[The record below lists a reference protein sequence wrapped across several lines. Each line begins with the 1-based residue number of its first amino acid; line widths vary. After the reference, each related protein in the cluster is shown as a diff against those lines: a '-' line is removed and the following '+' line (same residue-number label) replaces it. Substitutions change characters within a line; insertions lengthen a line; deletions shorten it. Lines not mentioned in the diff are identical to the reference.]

1 MKVNFKKLRNSV
13 ESSIKQLEKPRQVR
27 VAAIR
32 EYVGM
37 HFASGGSEERV
48 PTNFIELA
56 VTIYTRQLAA
66 RAPRAM
72 ISTSVP
78 SLVPYAK
85 DMELAIN
92 QIPDEIFLGRT
103 LRRAVIEAIFSLGII
118 KVGICQSS
126 HIIQGHT
133 YGEMFADAV
142 TLDNYFL
149 DMSAKRMEA
158 IQYEGD
164 DYWLPL
170 DVARDMIGDSSL
182 EADDHTTTG
191 DDGGERAEGVSV
203 DESVEMYG
211 PRIHARDVWLPDV
224 GQLVT
229 YGVKSKEEFGV
240 VDWDG
245 PTEGP
250 YRKLGFSDVPGNLL
264 PLAPVQLMLDMHEL
278 ANLLYRKLGTQAA
291 AKKTVAA
298 FGGDNE
304 DSVKALQNAKDGGG
318 IAYHG
323 AEPKSLTVGGVD
335 AETLAMFLQTKD
347 LFTYFAGNLD
357 SLGGLAPSTDTVGQ
371 DKMLSAAANS
381 RMDFMKDQTVDFARS
396 IFKDLAWY
404 AWTDPVR
411 ERKIEKPV
419 EGTDIILQGVWS
431 QETRDGDFLDYNLDI
446 DAYSMQNDTPT
457 IRLAK
462 IGQVFQTYVV
472 PLLPQLE
479 AQGGQIDI
487 QALFAMIGK
496 LSNLPELAS
505 LVKFQESP
513 IDQQQPRGNSK
524 PALQSPNTTRTYD
537 RVVRPGAS
545 RHGKDAVMSQLLMGA
560 KAQQGEADTLSRSVS

>member
-1 MKVNFKKLRNSV
+1 MKVNFVKLRNSV
-13 ESSIKQLEKPRQVR
+13 ESSILQMKKPRETR
-27 VAAIR
+27 VNTVR

-37 HFASGGSEERV
+37 HNAQNGAEHRV

-72 ISTSVP
+72 ISTSID
-78 SLVPYAK
+78 SLIPYAK
-85 DMELAIN
+85 NMEIAIN
-92 QIPDEIFLGRT
+92 QIPDEIYLGRT
-103 LRRAVIEAIFSLGII
+103 LRRAVIEAIFSMGII

-126 HIIQGHT
+126 HTVQGHT
-133 YGEMFADAV
+133 YGEMFADVV

-149 DMSAKRMEA
+149 DMSAKKMEA

-164 DYWLPL
+164 DYYLPL
-170 DVARDMIGDSSL
+170 DVARDMVGSDKL

-191 DDGGERAEGVSV
+191 DDGGERAEGISV
-203 DESVEMYG
+203 NESIEMYG
-211 PRIHARDVWLPDV
+211 KRVLVRDVWLPDV

-245 PTEGP
+245 PQEGP
-250 YRKLGFSDVPGNLL
+250 YRKLTFSDVPGNLL
-264 PLAPVQLMLDMHEL
+264 PLAPAQLMIDLHGL
-278 ANLLYRKLGTQAA
+278 GNSLFRKLGKQAM
-291 AKKTVAA
+291 AKKTVAT
-298 FGGDNE
+298 FQGDND
-304 DSVKALQNAKDGGG
+304 DSVAGLQKARDGGG
-318 IAYHG
+318 MSYSG
-323 AEPKSLTVGGVD
+323 ARPENITVGGVD

-371 DKMLSAAANS
+371 DKMLSTAANS

-411 ERKIEKPV
+411 ARKIQKPV

-431 QETRDGDFLDYNLDI
+431 EETRDGDFLDYNLDI
-446 DAYSMQNDTPT
+446 DAYSLQNDTPT
-457 IRLAK
+457 IKLAK
-462 IGQVFQTYVV
+462 IGQIMQQYII
-472 PLLPQLE
+472 PLLPMLE
-479 AQGGQIDI
+479 QQGGQIDI
-487 QALFAMIGK
+487 QTLLAMIGS
-496 LSNLPELAS
+496 LSNLPELS
-505 LVKFQESP
+505 GLIKFQEPS
-513 IDQQQPRGNSK
+513 IGQQEPTGNSK

-537 RVVRPGAS
+537 RVTRPGAS
-545 RHGKDAVMSQLLMGA
+545 RHGKDAALSQVLMGS
-560 KAQQGEADTLSRSVS
+560 KVQKGEADTLNRSVG